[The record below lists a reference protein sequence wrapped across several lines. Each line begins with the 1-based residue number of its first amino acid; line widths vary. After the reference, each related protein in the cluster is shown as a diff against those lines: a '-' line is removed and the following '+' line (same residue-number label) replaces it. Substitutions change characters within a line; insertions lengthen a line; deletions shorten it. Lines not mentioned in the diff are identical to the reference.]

1 MQIGVTV
8 SVQTPGDR
16 VRIVLDN
23 TEHFVTPT
31 SVMAPA
37 WNSSIL
43 DPSIP
48 HDLTIV
54 KVNSGEEY
62 MGFYSL
68 LVTHPDSPED
78 TTGAAS
84 TVLRQSTS
92 SGTSSLPNTS
102 SGTLSTP
109 NASESSSPLSV
120 QESNTEPVLSGAKLA
135 GVIVGGITVLA
146 LIIGVILYRRWM
158 VSKRKAAST
167 AYWDYITARAQQ
179 PPGSPSPP
187 TPPDGR
193 PDIAE
198 VREMP

>member
-1 MQIGVTV
+1 VTAM
-8 SVQTPGDR
+8 VQVPGDTL
-16 VRIVLDN
+16 RISLDN
-23 TEHFVTPT
+23 TDHVVKPISAIEPV
-31 SVMAPA
+31 

-43 DPSIP
+43 DPRVP
-48 HDLTIV
+48 HTI
-54 KVNSGEEY
+54 KIFKDDPKLEY
-62 MGFYSL
+62 MAIYSL

-78 TTGAAS
+78 TKDAAS
-84 TVLRQSTS
+84 TVPRQSAS
-92 SGTSSLPNTS
+92 SGTSNTF

-120 QESNTEPVLSGAKLA
+120 QEPNTEPVLSGAKLA

-187 TPPDGR
+187 TPPDGT

-198 VREMP
+198 VRGMP